1 MKLTP
6 LAAAALLAASVCAS
20 AQQKT
25 ADKADAPQAAP
36 ATAQTATQA
45 TTGAVAKGATVAPA
59 PATPLELARAAYAA
73 QGGDRYRDLKNIVL
87 LGSADLYSPNSAQ
100 SLSGKFG
107 MITAGDR
114 LRLEVQ
120 SPLFA
125 FSLVSDGVRTYS
137 SMRGFELPSASRFG
151 VPVLL
156 KFEQPGYVV
165 TALNG
170 SKKERGFRIT
180 DPEGNVTDFYVDAA
194 TNRLAR
200 FEVPYGSYTYSVEF
214 KSVKEIEGV
223 FVPMSFVQRISST
236 QGSFYAEF
244 KVKDAKIN
252 QELPDTTFVIP
263 DK

>member
-1 MKLTP
+1 MKFIP
-6 LAAAALLAASVCAS
+6 LAAAMLAASVCAS
-20 AQQKT
+20 AQQKP
-25 ADKADAPQAAP
+25 ADKTAATQT
-36 ATAQTATQA
+36 ATTTAQT
-45 TTGAVAKGATVAPA
+45 TTAAAGAKGAAVVASV
-59 PATPLELARAAYAA
+59 PATPLDLARAAYAA
-73 QGGDRYRDLKNIVL
+73 QGGDKYRDLKNIVL
-87 LGSADLYSPNSAQ
+87 LGSADLYSPGSAQ

-107 MITAGDR
+107 MITSGDR

-120 SPLFA
+120 SPLFG
-125 FSLVSDGVRTYS
+125 FSLISDGVRTYS

-156 KFEQPGYVV
+156 KFEQPGYAV

-180 DPEGNVTDFYVDAA
+180 DPEGNATDFFVDAT
-194 TNRLAR
+194 TNRLVR
-200 FEVPYGSYTYSVEF
+200 FEVPYGDFTYSVEF

-223 FVPMSFVQRISST
+223 FVPLSFVQRISST

-252 QELPDTTFVIP
+252 QELPDTTFNIP

>member
-6 LAAAALLAASVCAS
+6 LAAATLVVAASVCAS
-20 AQQKT
+20 AQQKP
-25 ADKADAPQAAP
+25 ADKTAATQTATTAAPQA
-36 ATAQTATQA
+36 
-45 TTGAVAKGATVAPA
+45 TTVAGAKGAAVASTPT
-59 PATPLELARAAYAA
+59 TPLEMARATYAA
-73 QGGDRYRDLKNIVL
+73 QGGDKYRDLKNIVL
-87 LGSADLYSPNSAQ
+87 LGSADLYSPGSAQ

-107 MITAGDR
+107 MITSGDR

-120 SPLFA
+120 SPLFG

-156 KFEQPGYVV
+156 KFDQPGYAV
-165 TALNG
+165 TALNA

-180 DPEGNVTDFYVDAA
+180 DPEGNITDFYVDPA
-194 TNRLAR
+194 TNRLTR
-200 FEVPYGSYTYSVEF
+200 FEVPYGAYTYSVEF
-214 KSVKEIEGV
+214 KSMKEIEGV
-223 FVPMSFVQRISST
+223 FVPLSFVQRISST

>member
-1 MKLTP
+1 MKKLTSP
-6 LAAAALLAASVCAS
+6 AAAALLAACCVCAP
-20 AQQKT
+20 AQQKA
-25 ADKADAPQAAP
+25 ADKSAAPQ
-36 ATAQTATQA
+36 T
-45 TTGAVAKGATVAPA
+45 AVASAPA

-73 QGGDRYRDLKNIVL
+73 QGGDKYRDLKNIVL

-120 SPLFA
+120 SPLFG

-156 KFEQPGYVV
+156 KFEQPGYAV
-165 TALNG
+165 TALSG

-180 DPEGNVTDFYVDAA
+180 DPEGNATDFYVDAA
-194 TNRLAR
+194 TNRLSR

-214 KSVKEIEGV
+214 KSMKEIEGV
-223 FVPMSFVQRISST
+223 FIPTSFVQRISST

>member
-6 LAAAALLAASVCAS
+6 LAAAALVAASVCAS
-20 AQQKT
+20 AQQKP
-25 ADKADAPQAAP
+25 ADKTAPPQTAAAQTTSP
-36 ATAQTATQA
+36 ATTAA
-45 TTGAVAKGATVAPA
+45 GAKGAVVTSA
-59 PATPLELARAAYAA
+59 PATPLELARATYAA
-73 QGGDRYRDLKNIVL
+73 QGGDKYRDLKNIVL
-87 LGSADLYSPNSAQ
+87 LGSADLYSPGSAQ

-107 MITAGDR
+107 MITSGDR

-120 SPLFA
+120 SPLFG
-125 FSLVSDGVRTYS
+125 FSLISDGVRTYS

-156 KFEQPGYVV
+156 KFDQPGYAV

-170 SKKERGFRIT
+170 SKKERAFRIT
-180 DPEGNVTDFYVDAA
+180 DPEGNITDFYVDAA

-223 FVPMSFVQRISST
+223 FVPVSFVQRISST

>member
-1 MKLTP
+1 MKPTP
-6 LAAAALLAASVCAS
+6 LAAAALVVAASVCAS
-20 AQQKT
+20 AQQKP
-25 ADKADAPQAAP
+25 ADKTAA
-36 ATAQTATQA
+36 TQTATIAAQ
-45 TTGAVAKGATVAPA
+45 TTTAAGAKSAVASAPT
-59 PATPLELARAAYAA
+59 TPLEMARATYAA
-73 QGGDRYRDLKNIVL
+73 QGGDKYRDLKNIVL
-87 LGSADLYSPNSAQ
+87 LGSADLYSPGSAQ

-107 MITAGDR
+107 MITSGDR

-120 SPLFA
+120 SALFG

-180 DPEGNVTDFYVDAA
+180 DPEGNITDFYVDPA
-194 TNRLAR
+194 TSRLTR
-200 FEVPYGSYTYSVEF
+200 FEVPYGAYTYSVEF
-214 KSVKEIEGV
+214 KSMKEIEGV
-223 FVPMSFVQRISST
+223 FVPLSFVQRISST

>member
-6 LAAAALLAASVCAS
+6 LAAAALVVAASVCAS
-20 AQQKT
+20 AQQKP
-25 ADKADAPQAAP
+25 ADKN
-36 ATAQTATQA
+36 ATTQTATTSAQ
-45 TTGAVAKGATVAPA
+45 TTTAAGAKAAVASAPT
-59 PATPLELARAAYAA
+59 TPLEMARATYAA
-73 QGGDRYRDLKNIVL
+73 QGGDKYRDLKNVVL
-87 LGSADLYSPNSAQ
+87 LGSADLYAPGSAQ

-107 MITAGDR
+107 MITSGDR

-120 SPLFA
+120 SPLFG

-156 KFEQPGYVV
+156 KFDQPGYAV

-180 DPEGNVTDFYVDAA
+180 DPEGNITDFYIDAA
-194 TNRLAR
+194 TSRLAR
-200 FEVPYGSYTYSVEF
+200 FEVPYGDYTYSVEF
-214 KSVKEIEGV
+214 KSMKEIEGV
-223 FVPMSFVQRISST
+223 FVPMNFVQRISST

>member
-6 LAAAALLAASVCAS
+6 LAAAALVAAASVCAS
-20 AQQKT
+20 AQQKP
-25 ADKADAPQAAP
+25 ADKTAATTTP
-36 ATAQTATQA
+36 QA
-45 TTGAVAKGATVAPA
+45 TTAASAKGAAVASTPT
-59 PATPLELARAAYAA
+59 TPLEMARATYAA
-73 QGGDRYRDLKNIVL
+73 QGGDKYRDLKNIVL
-87 LGSADLYSPNSAQ
+87 LGSADLYSPGSAQ

-107 MITAGDR
+107 MITSGDR

-120 SPLFA
+120 SALFG
-125 FSLVSDGVRTYS
+125 FSLVSDGLRTYS

-151 VPVLL
+151 VPVLM
-156 KFEQPGYVV
+156 KFDQPGYAV

-180 DPEGNVTDFYVDAA
+180 DPEGNITDFYIDAA
-194 TNRLAR
+194 TSRLTR
-200 FEVPYGSYTYSVEF
+200 FEVPYGDYTYSVEF
-214 KSVKEIEGV
+214 KSMKEIEGV
-223 FVPMSFVQRISST
+223 FVPLSFVQRISST

>member
-6 LAAAALLAASVCAS
+6 LAAAALLASSLCAS

-25 ADKADAPQAAP
+25 ADKTAAP
-36 ATAQTATQA
+36 QTATTTTAQPTA
-45 TTGAVAKGATVAPA
+45 TATNAAAVKGATA
-59 PATPLELARAAYAA
+59 PATPLDLARATYAA
-73 QGGDRYRDLKNIVL
+73 QGGDKYRDLKNIVL
-87 LGSADLYSPNSAQ
+87 LGSADLYAPGSAQ

-107 MITAGDR
+107 MITSGDR

-125 FSLVSDGVRTYS
+125 FSLISDGVNTYS

-151 VPVLL
+151 VPVLM
-156 KFEQPGYVV
+156 KFEQPGYAV
-165 TALNG
+165 TALEG
-170 SKKERGFRIT
+170 SKKERAFRVT
-180 DPEGNVTDFYVDAA
+180 DPDGNITDFYVDPA

-200 FEVPYGSYTYSVEF
+200 FEVPYGAYTYSVEF
-214 KSVKEIEGV
+214 KSMKEIEGV
-223 FVPMSFVQRISST
+223 FVPLSFVQRISST

-252 QELPDTTFVIP
+252 QEIPDATFVIP

>member
-1 MKLTP
+1 MKPTP
-6 LAAAALLAASVCAS
+6 LAAAALLAAAVCAS
-20 AQQKT
+20 AQQKP
-25 ADKADAPQAAP
+25 AEKSASAA
-36 ATAQTATQA
+36 AAAQTPPSTQA
-45 TTGAVAKGATVAPA
+45 TTAAAVAKGAVAPA
-59 PATPLELARAAYAA
+59 LSSPIELARATYAA
-73 QGGDRYRDLKNIVL
+73 QGGDKYRDLKNIVL
-87 LGSADLYSPNSAQ
+87 LGSADLYAPGSAQ

-107 MITAGDR
+107 MITSGDR

-120 SPLFA
+120 SPLFG

-156 KFEQPGYVV
+156 KFEQPGYAV
-165 TALNG
+165 TALDG
-170 SKKERGFRIT
+170 SKKERAFRIT
-180 DPEGNVTDFYVDAA
+180 DPEGNITDFYVDPA
-194 TNRLAR
+194 TNRLMR
-200 FEVPYGSYTYSVEF
+200 FEVPYGPYTYSVEF
-214 KSVKEIEGV
+214 KSMKEIEGV

-252 QELPDTTFVIP
+252 QEVPDNTFVIP

>member
-6 LAAAALLAASVCAS
+6 LATAALVVAASVCAS
-20 AQQKT
+20 AQQKPAEKT
-25 ADKADAPQAAP
+25 AAAAAQTPPAQAAS
-36 ATAQTATQA
+36 ASAAKT
-45 TTGAVAKGATVAPA
+45 AVAAA
-59 PATPLELARAAYAA
+59 PATPLELARATYAA
-73 QGGDRYRDLKNIVL
+73 QGGDKYRDLKNIVL
-87 LGSADLYSPNSAQ
+87 LGSADLYAPGSAQ

-107 MITAGDR
+107 MITSGDR

-120 SPLFA
+120 SPLFG

-156 KFEQPGYVV
+156 KFDQPGYAV

-170 SKKERGFRIT
+170 SKKERAFRIT
-180 DPEGNVTDFYVDAA
+180 DPEGNITDFYVDPA
-194 TNRLAR
+194 TNRLVR
-200 FEVPYGSYTYSVEF
+200 FEVPYGDYTYSVEF

-223 FVPMSFVQRISST
+223 FVPVSFVQRISST

-252 QELPDTTFVIP
+252 QELPDATFVIP

>member
-6 LAAAALLAASVCAS
+6 LAAAALALAATVCAS
-20 AQQKT
+20 AQQKP
-25 ADKADAPQAAP
+25 ADKTAAPQTATTTTAP
-36 ATAQTATQA
+36 ATTAA
-45 TTGAVAKGATVAPA
+45 AAAVASA
-59 PATPLELARAAYAA
+59 PATPIELARATYAA
-73 QGGDRYRDLKNIVL
+73 QGGDKYHDLKNIVL
-87 LGSADLYSPNSAQ
+87 LGSADLYAPGSAQ

-107 MITAGDR
+107 MITSGDR

-120 SPLFA
+120 SPLFG
-125 FSLVSDGVRTYS
+125 FSLISDGVRTYTT
-137 SMRGFELPSASRFG
+137 MRGFELPSASRFG

-156 KFEQPGYVV
+156 KFDQPGYAV

-180 DPEGNVTDFYVDAA
+180 DPEGNATDFYADAA
-194 TNRLAR
+194 TNRLTR
-200 FEVPYGSYTYSVEF
+200 FEVPYGPYTYSVEF
-214 KSVKEIEGV
+214 KSMKEIEGV
-223 FVPMSFVQRISST
+223 FVPLSFVQRISST

-252 QELPDTTFVIP
+252 QDVPDNTFAIP

>member
-1 MKLTP
+1 MKFAP
-6 LAAAALLAASVCAS
+6 LAAAAMLAASVCAS
-20 AQQKT
+20 AQQKPDDKT
-25 ADKADAPQAAP
+25 ATTQ
-36 ATAQTATQA
+36 TAQTTTTAT
-45 TTGAVAKGATVAPA
+45 GAKGAAAAVASTA
-59 PATPLELARAAYAA
+59 PATPLDLARAAYAA
-73 QGGDRYRDLKNIVL
+73 QGGDKYRDLKNIVL
-87 LGSADLYSPNSAQ
+87 LGSADLYSPGSAQ

-107 MITAGDR
+107 MITSGDR

-120 SPLFA
+120 SPLFG
-125 FSLVSDGVRTYS
+125 FSLISDGVRTYS

-156 KFEQPGYVV
+156 KFEQPGYAV

-180 DPEGNVTDFYVDAA
+180 DPEGNATDFFVDAT
-194 TNRLAR
+194 TNRLVR
-200 FEVPYGSYTYSVEF
+200 FEVPYGAFTYSVEF

-223 FVPMSFVQRISST
+223 FVPQSFVQRISST